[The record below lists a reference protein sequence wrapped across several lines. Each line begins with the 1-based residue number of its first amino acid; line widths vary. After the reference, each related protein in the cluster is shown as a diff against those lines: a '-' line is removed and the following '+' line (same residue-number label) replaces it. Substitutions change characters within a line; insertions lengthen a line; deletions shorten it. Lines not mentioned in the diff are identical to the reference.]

1 MGGVS
6 AKRGTSLALLVMSI
20 IILLK
25 TSSSSAAATTT
36 ATALYINNTA
46 GRLIA
51 DDLDSEFSMH
61 SDARRMLAQTD
72 VSKAATKPFCSR
84 QPYSLCTP
92 KPNSQNRHPEHCDA
106 FYSPRDC
113 PPSP

>member
-6 AKRGTSLALLVMSI
+6 AKRGTSLALLVISA

-36 ATALYINNTA
+36 ATALYNNNTA

-51 DDLDSEFSMH
+51 DDLDSELSMD
-61 SDARRMLAQTD
+61 SDVRRMLAQID
-72 VSKAATKPFCSR
+72 ISKVATKPYCSR
-84 QPYSLCTP
+84 KPYISCTP
-92 KPNSQNRHPEHCDA
+92 KPNRIPHPERCDV
-106 FYSPRDC
+106 YYNPRDC
-113 PPSP
+113 PPS